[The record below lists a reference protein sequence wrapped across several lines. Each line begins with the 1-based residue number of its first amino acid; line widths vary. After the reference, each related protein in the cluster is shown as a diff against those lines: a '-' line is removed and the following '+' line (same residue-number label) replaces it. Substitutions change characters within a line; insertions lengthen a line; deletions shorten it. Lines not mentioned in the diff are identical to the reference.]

1 MLHEVYPN
9 VVSIAEDVSGMPTL
23 CRPVHEGGVGFDYR
37 LSMAI
42 PDMWIKM
49 LKEQDDSEWEMGHIV
64 HTLTNRRHQE
74 RSVAYAES
82 HDQALVGDKTLAF
95 WMMDKEMCTHRGTI
109 LGLMYC
115 RRFHVGFVPSYSN
128 HRSRHGA
135 SQNDQV
141 RIKAPLHVAH

>member
-9 VVSIAEDVSGMPTL
+9 VITIAEDVSGMPTL

-49 LKEQDDSEWEMGHIV
+49 LKEQDDSEWDLGHVV
-64 HTLTNRRHQE
+64 HTLTDRRHQE
-74 RSVAYAES
+74 RSIAYVES

-95 WMMDKEMCTHRGTI
+95 WLMDKEMCKQDDICLDWSDKQMISCQTC
-109 LGLMYC
+109 L
-115 RRFHVGFVPSYSN
+115 PSLPSLTEDWPCT
-128 HRSRHGA
+128 R
-135 SQNDQV
+135 
-141 RIKAPLHVAH
+141 

>member
-9 VVSIAEDVSGMPTL
+9 VITIAEDVSGMPTL

-49 LKEQDDSEWEMGHIV
+49 LKEQDDSEWKMGDVV
-64 HTLTNRRHQE
+64 HTLTNRRHAE
-74 RSVAYAES
+74 RSIAYVES

-95 WMMDKEMCTHRGTI
+95 WLMDKEMCWF
-109 LGLMYC
+109 YC
-115 RRFHVGFVPSYSN
+115 VLARTMH
-128 HRSRHGA
+128 
-135 SQNDQV
+135 
-141 RIKAPLHVAH
+141 